1 MLIRDILFRFR
12 ARQKGYSQVWNTLKV
27 IDHWKAQWRTQGGR
41 GPDRP
46 VPPVLNFYF
55 LQKRSLLA
63 KISIKRV
70 RNLSQNAGNGH
81 FKDSNFSKF
90 LGGGGGA
97 CPWCLPFWKSWIH
110 PWRAIRISWTSRD
123 LPIIACIENIFCS
136 SLQFSKA
143 QVVFRVFLFHI
154 LPVSRASTTRTSGNT
169 GTTKFG
175 GFTNLRKTIYIT
187 VVIILC
193 RNKMA
198 TECEVF

>member
-90 LGGGGGA
+90 LGGGM
-97 CPWCLPFWKSWIH
+97 PLVPPLLKILDPPLKSYPH
-110 PWRAIRISWTSRD
+110 FLNKQRLTYNSMHREHF
-123 LPIIACIENIFCS
+123 LLFIAV
-136 SLQFSKA
+136 L
-143 QVVFRVFLFHI
+143 
-154 LPVSRASTTRTSGNT
+154 
-169 GTTKFG
+169 
-175 GFTNLRKTIYIT
+175 
-187 VVIILC
+187 
-193 RNKMA
+193 
-198 TECEVF
+198 